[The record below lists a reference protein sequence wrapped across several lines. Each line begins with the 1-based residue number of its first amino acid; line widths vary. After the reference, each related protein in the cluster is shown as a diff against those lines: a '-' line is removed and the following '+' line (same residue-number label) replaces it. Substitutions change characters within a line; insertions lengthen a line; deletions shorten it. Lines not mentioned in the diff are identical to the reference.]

1 MLTKFYWNTLKPF
14 LCIFICG
21 NGWKDH
27 FWSKWSWAFIN
38 GKQVVSFVT
47 SVFSFVGYNNIILVS
62 LTSWQGRCL
71 CCWLGR
77 RWLAEKVEVKLA
89 LKSGNFR
96 GLVGHWFWVLTR
108 ANGESSDKG
117 KWRKCSKASQVQK
130 VDGWC
135 RLTSC
140 WFVSRL
146 ISHFA
151 REGHHTKKQHNK
163 VDGYARV
170 FLLSGMMQHTTSV
183 FFCWLL
189 F

>member
-1 MLTKFYWNTLKPF
+1 MITLSTRIQRGLTCAWTQRR
-14 LCIFICG
+14 G
-21 NGWKDH
+21 NLVPWVWDGHKA
-27 FWSKWSWAFIN
+27 SII
-38 GKQVVSFVT
+38 GERKQGAQERPQVPQHQHC
-47 SVFSFVGYNNIILVS
+47 N
-62 LTSWQGRCL
+62 GRCL
-71 CCWLGR
+71 CCNGWLGR